1 MKNLYIIAETA
12 CSHDG
17 SSLRLKKMIRNAIK
31 AGFDAIQFQIW
42 KPENLMPKNH
52 KDFKLLKKIQI
63 SYEQWKKLIKYTR
76 NLNKT
81 IDIIACIY
89 DEDALNFCQKNQ
101 IKIFKIHSA
110 DLGNKRL
117 INKVSSIAKRIDL
130 SVGSSTE
137 FEMKQA
143 ISWINKKCNFWLMY
157 GYQLFPTNP
166 NSLNLS
172 YAKKLGEIFKK
183 PIGYQDHSFYDISG
197 YTIPAVAIGL
207 GINIIEKHITDLN
220 KKNRTDG
227 SSAIQICDYKKF
239 VLKCHEAKISI
250 GNNKKKIF
258 NPDELEYR
266 KYSKKIILYKHN
278 LKKNHQIKFDDI
290 IFLRSDE
297 KGIMID
303 QYNTIIGKILSKDVK
318 AYSSLKL
325 KDLN

>member
-17 SSLRLKKMIRNAIK
+17 SVARLKKMTKEAVK

-42 KPENLMPKNH
+42 KPENIMPKNH

-63 SYEQWKKLIKYTR
+63 SYKQWEEIIKYTK
-76 NLNKT
+76 NLKKK

-89 DEDALNFCQKNQ
+89 DENALEFCKKNQ

-117 INKVSSIAKRIDL
+117 INKVSTVAKRIDL
-130 SVGSSTE
+130 SIGSSTE
-137 FEMKQA
+137 LEIKQA
-143 ISWINKKCNFWLMY
+143 ISWIDKKSDFWLMY

-166 NSLNLS
+166 KSLNLS
-172 YAKKLGEIFKK
+172 YAKKLGDVFKK
-183 PIGYQDHSFYDISG
+183 PIGYQDHSFFDTSG

-207 GINIIEKHITDLN
+207 GINIIEKHVTDSN

-227 SSAIQICDYKKF
+227 SSAIEIKNYKKF
-239 VLKCHEAKISI
+239 ISKCCEAKICI
-250 GNNKKKIF
+250 GKNEKKTF
-258 NPDELEYR
+258 NSDEVRYR
-266 KYSKKIILYKHN
+266 KYSKKIILYKNN
-278 LKKNHQIKFDDI
+278 LKKNHQIKLNDI
-290 IFLRSDE
+290 TFLRSDK

-303 QYNTIIGKILSKDVK
+303 KYNFIIGRILNKNVNSYSPVK
-318 AYSSLKL
+318 Y
-325 KDLN
+325 KDLS